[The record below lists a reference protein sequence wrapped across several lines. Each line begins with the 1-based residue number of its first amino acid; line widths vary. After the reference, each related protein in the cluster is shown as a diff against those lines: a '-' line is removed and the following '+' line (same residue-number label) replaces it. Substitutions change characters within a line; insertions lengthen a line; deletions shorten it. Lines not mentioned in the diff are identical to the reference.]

1 MGGIRLTWLPPT
13 PLLLV
18 MPCKKAHL
26 GFVTKRYQACRWYA
40 SQYAGCTA
48 SARRSLWRKPLAPR
62 LPSPAAQFGGVVWL
76 FRYPADVALSVGIN
90 LAQIGE
96 FGFVLL
102 SVAHQY
108 GLVPSQVYMLLMGE
122 SWWGPL
128 NSSHLL

>member
-1 MGGIRLTWLPPT
+1 MY
-13 PLLLV
+13 LLV
-18 MPCKKAHL
+18 SIVKVGL
-26 GFVTKRYQACRWYA
+26 GAQIRCP
-40 SQYAGCTA
+40 G
-48 SARRSLWRKPLAPR
+48 LPLAP
-62 LPSPAAQFGGVVWL
+62 AVQFGGVVWL

-122 SWWGPL
+122 S
-128 NSSHLL
+128 